1 MKKGGEPNAI
11 PSRGTGPGGTKACWG
26 SDSRFG
32 VGHEPLARSDLS
44 RVLTS
49 MLLAG
54 VHLKSR
60 DWETTMTTQQSTF
73 PASRASLLL
82 VILVGVVV
90 VLGVLLTALMGP
102 AVGNVFSNIVDSMYQ
117 APAQPTTEAQ
127 AAFGLTIERLIIR
140 SGSLTLVVEDTRLAH
155 QAIEQMVTEMEGEG
169 AFVVSSNER
178 ESGSEG
184 SPYITMSI
192 RVPATRFEETIDL
205 MTAMAVEVHD
215 RTESAQDVTEEYVDL
230 DARLEALGAAR
241 DRLLEIMEASSTTEE
256 LLLAEQHLAQR
267 EAEIESITGRMQYLS
282 QSARLS
288 NITIELWPYLLS
300 QPVDTR
306 WRPAETV
313 RRSVDTLLNGL
324 RGFADFLIFFSIA
337 RLPWLLLFG
346 GVGYGVFRLISWRRA
361 HRGREKPEATPR

>member
-102 AVGNVFSNIVDSMYQ
+102 AAGNVFSNIVDSMYQ

-127 AAFGLTIERLIIR
+127 AAFGLTIERLILR

-241 DRLLEIMEASSTTEE
+241 DRLLEIMEASSTAEE
-256 LLLAEQHLAQR
+256 LLLAEQQLTQR